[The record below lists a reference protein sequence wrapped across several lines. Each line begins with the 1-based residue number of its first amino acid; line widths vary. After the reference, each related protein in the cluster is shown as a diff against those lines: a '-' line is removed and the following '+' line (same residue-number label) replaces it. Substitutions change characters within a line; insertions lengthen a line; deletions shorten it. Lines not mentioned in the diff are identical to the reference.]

1 MPRRKKEKVPITAMD
16 ETVLEEVLRIKEF
29 GGPNEG
35 ATASTI
41 AGTIW
46 NADDAYDAVLMIM
59 KPSKTK
65 LVKAAEMGA
74 VIARVV
80 ALACQEARAVH
91 GAVAIQSYKKFF
103 YYLGAIG
110 PSEAMLHHAT
120 SHLSRWGGFD
130 VEIDHYV
137 AVAQQKTEK
146 DAEYPIDAD
155 YSIYAQ
161 LQEQQDSLG
170 CGDLL
175 NWQAVWKYGVR
186 QDFDYPQYMH
196 KSGKFDDFTNFLLRW
211 DSGCDIRPTD
221 HLKLAEHKGDFAAY
235 MEKHFDSQKDSDIF
249 NPGPASQ
256 KSQMVSTSE
265 VPVSDMGG
273 AYYVARRRLP
283 TTKFAHL
290 QRYRNEYSRKEKQ
303 EFFNP
308 YHDFD
313 QLDHRS
319 IEKAIAGYAT
329 GSAMFWTLFAL
340 DSMCNGGA
348 AVQNLAGRAK
358 HWKKLGKVGLLPIN
372 TDCMIIAEQLAEEFL
387 AGKSYRLRPWAGAK
401 DRSLAIQEPKN
412 LKKHLWW
419 KEWREQSP
427 STLIHAIPHMPGAGE
442 KAEEEA
448 EVKKKWEGSWGI
460 NPNRAAPLDEKP
472 LELIPEQEAPV
483 RDGKIK
489 KTKSW
494 ADQQIEVDEE
504 EESTKPNSPGDP
516 NSRNS
521 TRKDLMELDFTPMAA
536 AAEHREAMRN
546 QFYL

>member
-16 ETVLEEVLRIKEF
+16 ETVLKEVLRIKEF

-110 PSEAMLHHAT
+110 PSEGMLHHAT

-137 AVAQQKTEK
+137 EK
-146 DAEYPIDAD
+146 QDAEY
-155 YSIYAQ
+155 SIYEQ
-161 LQEQQDSLG
+161 LMKQQENLG
-170 CGDLL
+170 CKKLL
-175 NWQAVWKYGVR
+175 DWQATWKYGLRTDRIQHV
-186 QDFDYPQYMH
+186 H
-196 KSGKFDDFTNFLLRW
+196 KSGKFDDYTNFLLRR
-211 DSGCDIRPTD
+211 DSGCSIRPTNRQ
-221 HLKLAEHKGDFAAY
+221 KLEEHKGDFAGY
-235 MEKHFDSQKDSDIF
+235 MEKRFDGQSDQDIF

-256 KSQMVSTSE
+256 QSHVVSTPRL
-265 VPVSDMGG
+265 PVSNQEG
-273 AYYVARRRLP
+273 AYYVKNRRNAKTQFP
-283 TTKFAHL
+283 HL
-290 QRYRNEYSRKEKQ
+290 QMYRKEHSRKEKQ

-521 TRKDLMELDFTPMAA
+521 TKKDLMELDFTPMAA